1 MKLKLTFFFTFL
13 SSLSFSGGG
22 YSEGAE
28 YIYLAAFLMLVVLL
42 SIGGIIK
49 KGKQLLF
56 TISSF
61 TKSKIAMLKDKWSS
75 TNDEFEFSS

>member
-13 SSLSFSGGG
+13 SSLSFAGGG

-42 SIGGIIK
+42 SIVGIIK